1 MKRGL
6 VILATSNE
14 GKINDFKERM
24 ILLNYDITPLADMN
38 IPESPESKDSTEG
51 NSLQKMEFYRDEIYS
66 RYPDYK
72 GSYII
77 SEDTGLFIE
86 SLNGDP
92 GVKTARFTG
101 VHDDDATNKKIIKLL
116 NGIENRSAI
125 FKTSMS
131 LGIIGKSSKLT
142 ISDELKGSISTEIR
156 EGNGF
161 AFDYI
166 FIPDGYSETLSELP
180 KFTRL
185 ELVPRS
191 ELMDYLEILMND
203 KIFKTL

>member
-1 MKRGL
+1 MRKIE

-24 ILLNYDITPLADMN
+24 ILLNYDITSLSDMD

-51 NSLQKMEFYRDEIYS
+51 NSIQKMEFYRDEIYS

-72 GSYII
+72 GSYVI

-86 SLNGDP
+86 HLNGDP
-92 GVKTARFTG
+92 GVRTARFTG
-101 VHDDDATNKKIIKLL
+101 IHDDDATNKKIIELL
-116 NGIENRSAI
+116 NGVTNRSAT

-131 LGIIGKSSKLT
+131 LGMIGKSCKLT
-142 ISDELKGSISTEIR
+142 ISNELKGSISTEIR
-156 EGNGF
+156 SGNGF

-166 FIPDGYSETLSELP
+166 FIPDGYSKTLSEIP

-191 ELMDYLEILMND
+191 ELMDYLEIMMNS
-203 KIFKTL
+203 KIFR